1 VPITR
6 ARPVIRTQLLI
17 PNTLGELAMMQ
28 MMPANAP
35 SAMAV
40 MGAGSVA
47 GLNLSSMG
55 GALGDGGVG
64 GLKIRSIL
72 LIY

>member
-1 VPITR
+1 VPITK
-6 ARPVIRTQLLI
+6 ARPVIRTQPLI
-17 PNTLGELAMMQ
+17 PNTLGELVMMQ
-28 MMPANAP
+28 VMPANAP

-55 GALGDGGVG
+55 GALGGGG
-64 GLKIRSIL
+64 DLKIRSVL